1 MESVLLGLDIFT
13 SQIHDPFGLRL
24 TDVAADFLEKIAAF
38 WDVRSSLSS
47 IVMLRRIEPKAPSFI
62 IVIAIATAAVVIFG
76 LDV

>member
-13 SQIHDPFGLRL
+13 SQIHDLFGLRL